1 MSDLRRVFLAN
12 TLYGSLGLYTDYA
25 AALII
30 SVIIARHLGP
40 EQYGT
45 YTLLIWISSVGVVV
59 SNNGITTGV
68 MKFVGE
74 ARGKGAP
81 EQAGSVLLYLE
92 RLQLLSS
99 IATCAVFGVIIALAE
114 RIVVDTRAQQL
125 LWILLPAVALRSL
138 YVYYISAAKGF
149 ENFRLAA
156 QVHAFVAPLSLVI
169 VLVVG
174 QRGGTLKDFVYAYAL
189 ICLLYAWS
197 MRFALFRRFRR
208 PETTIRNE
216 ALVSRIHRH
225 VLYASAIVALELLVL
240 RQTELLFLD
249 RFSTQ
254 ENIAYYGLGR
264 SLSASAMLLIPG
276 VVTALL
282 LPVMSRTFGEDPSLL
297 GRRFLAA
304 TRYILI
310 LAVPVVT
317 LCEVFAADVIT
328 ILYGKDYGPAVL
340 VFRVAVATSA
350 VGVISSSASSYQLG
364 TDRQPVIV
372 RIMAMVTALTLILD
386 YVLIRAYELKG
397 AIAAGA
403 FGSVLLGAGLLWH
416 AYNTLHVKFDFYT
429 YVRVIAAGALCAV
442 PAVIAQKTLPFWIA
456 LPVGGFLLTATY
468 CALTVLLGGWTR
480 EDLRSM
486 RALTNKI
493 PRWLGKPIGAFLRG
507 AEEAMTLAP
516 KEPIGQDAE
525 RRP

>member
-30 SVIIARHLGP
+30 SIIIARHLGP

-74 ARGKGAP
+74 ARGKEAP
-81 EQAGSVLLYLE
+81 ELARSVLLYLE

-99 IATCAVFGVIIALAE
+99 IATCAVFGVIIIVLAE
-114 RIVVDTRAQQL
+114 QIVVDTQAQQL
-125 LWILLPAVALRSL
+125 LWILLPAVALRSF

-156 QVHAFVAPLSLVI
+156 QVHACVAPLSLVI
-169 VLVVG
+169 VLIVG
-174 QRGGTLKDFVYAYAL
+174 QRGGTLKDFVYAYAFV
-189 ICLLYAWS
+189 CLLYAWS
-197 MRFALFRRFRR
+197 MRFGLFRRFRR
-208 PETTIRNE
+208 PQTTIRSE

-225 VLYASAIVALELLVL
+225 VLYASAIVTLELLVL

-254 ENIAYYGLGR
+254 ENVAYYGLGR

-276 VVTALL
+276 VLTALL

-328 ILYGKDYGPAVL
+328 TLYGKDYGPAVL
-340 VFRVAVATSA
+340 VFRVAVAASA

-364 TDRQPVIV
+364 TDRQRVIV
-372 RIMAMVTALTLILD
+372 RIMAMVAALTLTLD

-416 AYNTLHVKFDFYT
+416 AYSTLQVKFDFYT
-429 YVRVIAAGALCAV
+429 YVRVIAAGALSAV
-442 PAVIAQKTLPFWIA
+442 PAVIAQKMLPFWIA
-456 LPVGGFLLTATY
+456 LPVGAFLLTATY
-468 CALTVLLGGWTR
+468 FALTVLLGGWTR
-480 EDLRSM
+480 EDVRSM
-486 RALTNKI
+486 RALTDMM
-493 PRWLGKPIGAFLRG
+493 PRWLGRPISAFLRR
-507 AEEAMTLAP
+507 AEGDDLIP
-516 KEPIGQDAE
+516 KEGDS
-525 RRP
+525 R